1 MLLMPLLLLT
11 NIQVLIVC
19 HALCI
24 AEYFVEYLNPLQ
36 DFMEKLKMNNQNNSC
51 KVSQLMVAELACACC
66 VLSRFSCV
74 WLCVTPWTV
83 ACQSPLNMGILQAGI
98 LEWVAMPSSGG
109 SSRPRDW
116 TCFSYV
122 SCIDWRVLYHQRHLG
137 RVGILPFKARSICLQ
152 KPVSSPIFHLVEF
165 DFC

>member
-1 MLLMPLLLLT
+1 MH
-11 NIQVLIVC
+11 C
-19 HALCI
+19 ALRSI
-24 AEYFVEYLNPLQ
+24 LWSISILSKT
-36 DFMEKLKMNNQNNSC
+36 MEKLKMNNQNHSS

-74 WLCVTPWTV
+74 RLGVTPWTV

-98 LEWVAMPSSGG
+98 LEWVAMPSSRG
-109 SSRPRDW
+109 SSWPRDW

-122 SCIDWRVLYHQRHLG
+122 SCMDRRVLYHQRHLG
-137 RVGILPFKARSICLQ
+137 RVGIFPFKARSICLQ